1 MTAPEVPGM
10 FSARFWRDLAE
21 RVIASAAGG
30 ALAVLVPG
38 ETMGDGH
45 ISLTAVL
52 LGAAVAAA
60 VSLLK
65 GLVAGTS
72 GNKDS
77 ASFTV

>member
-1 MTAPEVPGM
+1 
-10 FSARFWRDLAE
+10 
-21 RVIASAAGG
+21 
-30 ALAVLVPG
+30 VLVPG